1 MKEGGGG
8 RRRLILALNILLVLH
23 NIKRLELVETLQI
36 KIFIRNNKFIRN
48 RVTITFP
55 YAGVSDY
62 SASAYPKVH
71 PELLA
76 EL

>member
-1 MKEGGGG
+1 MKFQVF
-8 RRRLILALNILLVLH
+8 LLPVQHQTPLTSR
-23 NIKRLELVETLQI
+23 NFTK
-36 KIFIRNNKFIRN
+36 KKFIRNNKFIRY

-55 YAGVSDY
+55 YAGVSVY